1 MAKRWR
7 RDPKADTRLSRL
19 PSALADRFG
28 QSEAAP
34 DPARK
39 NAAVAVVLRPPENAV
54 DARARNCDLLVIR
67 RADSR
72 RDPWSG
78 QMALPGGRLD
88 RADPGL
94 LAAAVREAREE
105 TGIDLAGAATCLGRI
120 EAMRPQGIRV
130 PAISIWPFV
139 FRVEAGTVARV
150 TSHEVA
156 SVHWYPVEALLDG
169 ANRGTYQWRYGGIV
183 RSFPCIR
190 IDDRVIWGLTYRILT
205 QLFEVV

>member
-1 MAKRWR
+1 MS
-7 RDPKADTRLSRL
+7 RLSRL
-19 PSALADRFG
+19 QSALADRFD
-28 QSEAAP
+28 QVEATP
-34 DPARK
+34 DPGRK
-39 NAAVAVVLRPPENAV
+39 NAAVAVVLRPPKHAA
-54 DARARNCDLLVIR
+54 DTRLRNCDLLVIR

-94 LAAAVREAREE
+94 LAAAMREAREE
-105 TGIDLAGAATCLGRI
+105 TGIDLAGAGTFLGRI

-130 PAISIWPFV
+130 PAISIWPYV
-139 FRVEAGTVARV
+139 FEVEAGTAARV

-156 SVHWYPVEALLDG
+156 SVHWYPVEALEDR
-169 ANRGTYQWRYGGIV
+169 ANRGTYQWRYDGMA